1 MSIELTSAQRQQ
13 LFEAV
18 VGAYPSKA
26 SLAQAVYYEFG
37 TNPNMISSGD
47 SLQAFALDIV
57 SWAEVNGR
65 TEELVKAVRRANPS
79 NEPLQK
85 FEKTLYGG
93 VKSKSLTRSV
103 QPGLPDLQQSSPPT
117 PKLPAQLRSSLIKAL
132 LRVPGIDNFQM
143 RSAWLVGIPF
153 TSGLTREPS
162 DAGKDL
168 SIIIDQLS
176 SLGQLSSGTW
186 PLLILVDNARAYAE
200 GADPKTQLDRVYQQ
214 LLKVYGVEDR
224 PASAQKDLPW

>member
-1 MSIELTSAQRQQ
+1 MTKELTSAQRQQ
-13 LFEAV
+13 LFELV
-18 VGAYPSKA
+18 VDAYPSKA

-37 TNPNMISSGD
+37 TNATTMISSSD
-47 SLQAFALDIV
+47 SLQTFAYDVV

-93 VKSKSLTRSV
+93 VKSKNLTRSV
-103 QPGLPDLQQSSPPT
+103 QPGPPQSSPPT
-117 PKLPAQLRSSLIKAL
+117 PKLPARLRSTLIEAL

-186 PLLILVDNARAYAE
+186 PLLILVDNARSYAE
-200 GADPKTQLDRVYQQ
+200 DTDAKMQLDKVYQQ
-214 LLKVYGVEDR
+214 LLKLYGVEER
-224 PASAQKDLPW
+224 RASAQKDLPW

>member
-1 MSIELTSAQRQQ
+1 MTIELTSAQRQQ

-37 TNPNMISSGD
+37 TNPNLISSGD
-47 SLQAFALDIV
+47 SLQAFAQDIV

-103 QPGLPDLQQSSPPT
+103 QPGPPQSSPPT
-117 PKLPAQLRSSLIKAL
+117 PKLPARLRSTLIEAL
-132 LRVPGIDNFQM
+132 LRVPGMDNFQM
-143 RSAWLVGIPF
+143 RNAILIGIPF
-153 TSGLTREPS
+153 PSGLTREPG

-168 SIIIDQLS
+168 SVIIDQLS
-176 SLGQLSSGTW
+176 SLSQLRSGTW

>member
-1 MSIELTSAQRQQ
+1 MTIELTSAQRQQ

-37 TNPNMISSGD
+37 TNPNVISSGD
-47 SLQAFALDIV
+47 SLQAFAQDIV

-79 NEPLQK
+79 NEPLLK
-85 FEKTLYGG
+85 FEKTLYSG
-93 VKSKSLTRSV
+93 VQSKSPSRSV
-103 QPGLPDLQQSSPPT
+103 QPRPAQSAPPT
-117 PKLPAQLRSSLIKAL
+117 PKLPAHLRTSLIKAL

-143 RSAWLVGIPF
+143 RSDLLIGVPF

-186 PLLILVDNARAYAE
+186 PLHILVANARAYAE
-200 GADPKTQLDRVYQQ
+200 GADAKTQLDKVYQQ

>member
-1 MSIELTSAQRQQ
+1 MTTELTSAQRQQ

-37 TNPNMISSGD
+37 TSPNVISSGD

-93 VKSKSLTRSV
+93 VKSKNLTRSV
-103 QPGLPDLQQSSPPT
+103 QPGPPQSSPPT
-117 PKLPAQLRSSLIKAL
+117 PKLPARLRSTLIEAL

-168 SIIIDQLS
+168 YVIIDQLS

-186 PLLILVDNARAYAE
+186 PLLILVDNARSYAE
-200 GADPKTQLDRVYQQ
+200 GADAKTQLDRVYQQ

-224 PASAQKDLPW
+224 PASAQKGLPW

>member
-1 MSIELTSAQRQQ
+1 MSAELTSAQRQQ
-13 LFEAV
+13 LLEAV

-26 SLAQAVYYEFG
+26 SLAQAVYYEFR
-37 TNPNMISSGD
+37 TNPDVISSGD
-47 SLQAFALDIV
+47 TLQAFALDIV
-57 SWAEVNGR
+57 SWAEMHGR

-93 VKSKSLTRSV
+93 VQSKSLTRSV
-103 QPGLPDLQQSSPPT
+103 QPGPPPSSPPP
-117 PKLPAQLRSSLIKAL
+117 PKLPARLRSMLIEAL
-132 LRVPGIDNFQM
+132 LRVPGTDKFQM
-143 RSAWLVGIPF
+143 RSAWLIGIPF
-153 TSGLTREPS
+153 TSGLTREPT

-168 SIIIDQLS
+168 YVIIEQLS

-200 GADPKTQLDRVYQQ
+200 GADTKTQLDKVYQQ

-224 PASAQKDLPW
+224 PKSAQKDLPW

>member
-1 MSIELTSAQRQQ
+1 MTVALTSAQRRQ

-37 TNPNMISSGD
+37 TNPNVISSGE
-47 SLQAFALDIV
+47 SLQAFAQDIV

-79 NEPLQK
+79 NEPLLK
-85 FEKTLYGG
+85 FEKALYSG
-93 VKSKSLTRSV
+93 VRAQSPSRSV
-103 QPGLPDLQQSSPPT
+103 QPRPAQSAPPT
-117 PKLPAQLRSSLIKAL
+117 PKLPARLRNTLIEAL
-132 LRVPGIDNFQM
+132 LRVPGMDNFQM
-143 RSAWLVGIPF
+143 RNAILIGIPF
-153 TSGLTREPS
+153 PSGLTREPG

-176 SLGQLSSGTW
+176 SLSQLRSGTW

-200 GADPKTQLDRVYQQ
+200 GADAKTQLDKVYQQ
-214 LLKVYGVEDR
+214 LLKMYGVEDR